1 MASIL
6 KVDTIQDQS
15 GNNIINENA
24 NTVTIGKSGDTVN
37 VVGTLQNGGTNFLQG
52 ITEADQ
58 WKLTTSLTNPGGSDT
73 TITANLERVDEPTFA
88 KIGTGMT
95 ESSGV
100 FSFPSTGLY
109 CVNYKISTSST
120 TDFHEAYIYV
130 TSDGGSTYNKTT
142 QTFGGHNVSG
152 LLYQEAFSQALIN
165 VTNISNIKVKFN
177 IAGLT
182 VGSVLGAPTV
192 SRTAFT
198 FIRLG
203 DSQ

>member
-24 NTVTIGKSGDTVN
+24 DTITIGASGDTIN
-37 VVGTLQNGGTNFLQG
+37 VAAGATNNLG

-58 WKLTTSLTNPGGSDT
+58 FRLSASLTDPGTAD
-73 TITANLERVDEPTFA
+73 ITANLERVDDASFA

-109 CVNYKISTSST
+109 CVNYKISTTST
-120 TDFHEAYIYV
+120 TDFHNASINV
-130 TSDGGSTYNKTT
+130 TSDGGSTFDPVT
-142 QTFGGHNVSG
+142 QIFGGHNISD

-177 IAGLT
+177 IVGLT
-182 VGSVLGAPTV
+182 VGSVLGATAV

>member
-24 NTVTIGKSGDTVN
+24 DTITIGKSGDTVN
-37 VVGTLQNGGTNFLQG
+37 LAAGATNNLG
-52 ITEADQ
+52 ITEADI
-58 WKLTTSLTNPGGSDT
+58 WRLTANITSDT
-73 TITANLERVDEPTFA
+73 DPVSANLERDDNAGFS

-95 ESSGV
+95 LSSGR

-109 CVNYKISTSST
+109 KVSFTMNASAGSSDSINGIIKVTLDNSFYGIYALANCGDDGSGRGQTGSVST
-120 TDFHEAYIYV
+120 FV
-130 TSDGGSTYNKTT
+130 
-142 QTFGGHNVSG
+142 
-152 LLYQEAFSQALIN
+152 N
-165 VTNISNIKVKFN
+165 VTDTSNIKVSLS
-177 IAGLT
+177 ISSLTAGST
-182 VGSVLGAPTV
+182 ILGNT
-192 SRTAFT
+192 SYNRTFIE